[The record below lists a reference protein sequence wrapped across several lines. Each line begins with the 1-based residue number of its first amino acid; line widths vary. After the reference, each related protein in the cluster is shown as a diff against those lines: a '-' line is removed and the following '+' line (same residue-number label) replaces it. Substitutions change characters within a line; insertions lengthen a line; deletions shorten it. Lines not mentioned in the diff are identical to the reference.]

1 MKPSKSPK
9 NEIDVF
15 SVSSNESDEETSLK
29 LTLPSEILRC
39 SESSELFI
47 DFDENTTPIFE
58 KSYNDN
64 LDSPTTVIT
73 KWEILKQL
81 YELKEPEPLESIK
94 EEDEASEEELVPVEE
109 IVQEKKTLDNN
120 SFISSIWNCFSKK
133 TRSKK

>member
-1 MKPSKSPK
+1 MKPSNSPN

-15 SVSSNESDEETSLK
+15 SVSSNESEDENSMK
-29 LTLPSEILRC
+29 LTLPSEILKY
-39 SESSELFI
+39 SESSEVFI

-94 EEDEASEEELVPVEE
+94 EEDAEEEEEEEELVAV
-109 IVQEKKTLDNN
+109 EKKNKN
-120 SFISSIWNCFSKK
+120 SYLKRILNYFTKSA
-133 TRSKK
+133 